1 MMVNNF
7 VPLQEIFNNLSVN
20 NGNVNNVEN
29 KSTENS
35 FQDIL
40 EDSLN
45 KLNDK
50 QLSADK
56 ITSEF
61 IAGENVEVHE
71 MMLSMEEAKMSL
83 QLAIQVR
90 NKVVETVKELTNMQ
104 L

>member
-1 MMVNNF
+1 MVVNNF
-7 VPLQEIFNNLSVN
+7 VPLQDVN
-20 NGNVNNVEN
+20 NGNINNVEN
-29 KSTENS
+29 KSTENN
-35 FQDIL
+35 FQSIL

-90 NKVVETVKELTNMQ
+90 NKVVEAVKELTNMQ

>member
-20 NGNVNNVEN
+20 NGNIKSVEN
-29 KSTENS
+29 ESIENN
-35 FQDIL
+35 FQSVL

-45 KLNDK
+45 KLND
-50 QLSADK
+50 QQISADK

-61 IAGENVEVHE
+61 IAGEDIEVHE
-71 MMLSMEEAKMSL
+71 MMLNMEEANMSL

-90 NKVVETVKELTNMQ
+90 NKVVEAVQELSRMQ

>member
-1 MMVNNF
+1 MIVNNF

-20 NGNVNNVEN
+20 NGNIKNVEN
-29 KSTENS
+29 ESTENS
-35 FQDIL
+35 FQSVL

-45 KLNDK
+45 KLND
-50 QLSADK
+50 QQISADK

-61 IAGENVEVHE
+61 IAGEDVEVHE
-71 MMLSMEEAKMSL
+71 MMLNMEEANMSL

-90 NKVVETVKELTNMQ
+90 NKVVEAVKELTNMQ

>member
-1 MMVNNF
+1 MVVNNF

-20 NGNVNNVEN
+20 NSNINNLEN

-35 FQDIL
+35 FQNVL

-45 KLNDK
+45 KINDK

-56 ITSEF
+56 ITNEF

-90 NKVVETVKELTNMQ
+90 NKVVEAVKELTNMQ

>member
-7 VPLQEIFNNLSVN
+7 VPLQGVFNNLSVN
-20 NGNVNNVEN
+20 NGNINNLEN

-35 FQDIL
+35 FQSVL

-45 KLNDK
+45 KLND
-50 QLSADK
+50 QQISADK

-61 IAGENVEVHE
+61 IAGEDVEVHE
-71 MMLSMEEAKMSL
+71 MMLNMEEANMSL

-90 NKVVETVKELTNMQ
+90 NKVVEAVKELTNMQ

>member
-1 MMVNNF
+1 MIVNNF

-20 NGNVNNVEN
+20 NGNINNVEN
-29 KSTENS
+29 ESTENS
-35 FQDIL
+35 FQSVL

-45 KLNDK
+45 KLND
-50 QLSADK
+50 QQISADK

-71 MMLSMEEAKMSL
+71 MMLNMEEANMSL

-90 NKVVETVKELTNMQ
+90 NKVVEAVKELTNMQ

>member
-1 MMVNNF
+1 MIVNNF

-20 NGNVNNVEN
+20 NGNINNVEN
-29 KSTENS
+29 KSAENS
-35 FQDIL
+35 FQSVL

-50 QLSADK
+50 QIAADE
-56 ITSEF
+56 ITNEF
-61 IAGENVEVHE
+61 IAGEDVEVHE
-71 MMLSMEEAKMSL
+71 MMLSMEEANMSL

-90 NKVVETVKELTNMQ
+90 NKVVEAVKELTNMQ

>member
-1 MMVNNF
+1 MIVNNF
-7 VPLQEIFNNLSVN
+7 APAQSIFK
-20 NGNVNNVEN
+20 NGIVSGLETE
-29 KSTENS
+29 STENS
-35 FQDIL
+35 FQSVL

-45 KLNDK
+45 KLNDQ
-50 QLSADK
+50 QLAADK

-61 IAGENVEVHE
+61 VAGEDIEVHE

-90 NKVVETVKELTNMQ
+90 NSVVEAVKELTNMQ

>member
-1 MMVNNF
+1 MVVNNF

-20 NGNVNNVEN
+20 NGNIKNVEN
-29 KSTENS
+29 ESIENN
-35 FQDIL
+35 FQSVL

-45 KLNDK
+45 KLND
-50 QLSADK
+50 QQISADK

-61 IAGENVEVHE
+61 IAGEDVEVHE
-71 MMLSMEEAKMSL
+71 MMLNMEEANMSL

-90 NKVVETVKELTNMQ
+90 NKVVEAVKELTNMQ